1 MSMEEY
7 EKACLYREWEAER
20 ERERQLEE
28 RLVPRTYAVTEGW
41 DDSKHYWD
49 IAYRVSETTD
59 KMIRFSLIEHYLQFV
74 DLLHEAG
81 YKYFDE
87 QLRFVND
94 IK

>member
-1 MSMEEY
+1 M
-7 EKACLYREWEAER
+7 KRK
-20 ERERQLEE
+20 
-28 RLVPRTYAVTEGW
+28 TYAVTEGF
-41 DDSKHYWD
+41 DEGKHFYD

-59 KMIRFSLIEHYLQFV
+59 KEIRFTYIEHYLQFV

-87 QLRFVND
+87 QLRFTND

>member
-7 EKACLYREWEAER
+7 DID
-20 ERERQLEE
+20 

-41 DDSKHYWD
+41 DNSKHYWD
-49 IAYRVSETTD
+49 IDYRVSETTD
-59 KMIRFSLIEHYLQFV
+59 KMIRFTYIEHYLQFV
-74 DLLHEAG
+74 DLLAEAG